1 MGAWEGIWL
10 GMQAVEDAKYK
21 NVQLDLQ
28 ERKMALLEKETEEAA
43 RLAQMDTLFK
53 NFSTSRG
60 YNYKKSSPNSGVE
73 IETGIEY
80 LKKLGVND
88 DIISKFSST
97 KNPTT
102 IKEGIEFAKKLQE
115 SHMAKFNV
123 VDPSTFSVALNNAF
137 TDAVFNSPNSE
148 EIYKQII
155 EMGKEI
161 DIDTESPLFQSGAT
175 RISESQIGSAVMPS
189 IIESKTATVEEI
201 KTVRN
206 STIQL
211 NKNAFNTMSEGF
223 NTIRSKATNE
233 LEMSEEERSVIQ
245 TDFAKFQKKLEA
257 HKNDEYLLNNTFNN
271 ASKEVIV
278 KTYPYFKG
286 NAYFNS
292 MFDKLN
298 PNDYMDLTSQNNKDP
313 YFFVKYLI
321 KNKYIPVGFNFKIYD
336 GEKFQPKTF
345 MGTGVN
351 K

>member
-1 MGAWEGIWL
+1 MGAWDGIWL
-10 GMQAVEDAKYK
+10 GMQAVEDAKYRGE
-21 NVQLDLQ
+21 QLDIQ

-88 DIISKFSST
+88 DILSKFSST

-115 SHMAKFNV
+115 SHMAKFSV
-123 VDPSTFSVALNNAF
+123 VDPSTFSVALNDAF
-137 TDAVFNSPNSE
+137 TNAVFNSPNPE
-148 EIYKQII
+148 EIHKEII

-161 DIDTESPLFQSGAT
+161 DIDTESALFQSGAT

-189 IIESKTATVEEI
+189 ILEQKTATIEEI

-206 STIQL
+206 SANSM
-211 NKNAFNTMSEGF
+211 NKNAFNTMVKDF
-223 NTIRSKATNE
+223 NKVRSKATNE
-233 LEMSEEERSVIQ
+233 SEMSDEQRNIIQ
-245 TDFAKFQKKLEA
+245 TDFAKFEKKLES
-257 HKNDEYLLNNTFNN
+257 HKDNEYLLNNTFNN

-286 NAYFNS
+286 NEYFNS

-298 PNDYMDLTSQNNKDP
+298 PNDYMDLTSVNNQDP
-313 YFFVKYLI
+313 YFFVKYLA
-321 KNKYIPVGFNFKIYD
+321 KNNYLPIGFNFKIYN
-336 GEKFQPKTF
+336 GKEFEAKTI